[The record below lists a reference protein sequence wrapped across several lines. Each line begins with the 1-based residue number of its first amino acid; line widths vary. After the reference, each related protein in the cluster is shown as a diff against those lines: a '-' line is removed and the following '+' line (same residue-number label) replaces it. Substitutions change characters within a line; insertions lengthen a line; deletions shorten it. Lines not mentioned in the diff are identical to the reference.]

1 MDFLFYRIT
10 LTEIPDTVQ
19 SIFRGLKYKSSG
31 ITMWSNNIGGYIM
44 DHPSLGFFFDL
55 FYYLGVPVLIIFIL
69 DTLRKKSNK
78 KEEKIHID

>member
-1 MDFLFYRIT
+1 MKAL
-10 LTEIPDTVQ
+10 
-19 SIFRGLKYKSSG
+19 GLQCG
-31 ITMWSNNIGGYIM
+31 QNNIGGYNM
-44 DHPSLGFFFDL
+44 DHQSLGFFFDL